1 MGHLVLIEL
10 ARGDHLVDDDAVALV
25 LRGRLLVLRGEDVLI
40 QGEVHVGGH
49 WRSKRRALWLSKAHV
64 QKLVLHCVLI

>member
-25 LRGRLLVLRGEDVLI
+25 LRGRLLVLRREDVFI
-40 QGEVHVGGH
+40 QGEVHVSGH
-49 WRSKRRALWLSKAHV
+49 WRSKCGALWLSEAHV